1 VMACIGIYGVISHLV
16 GERTHEIAIRLA
28 LGAERSEV
36 LRMVLRD
43 GAKMALA
50 GVAIGL
56 GAALGLTRLM
66 ASMLFGISAHD
77 PVTVAGVVSLLAF
90 VAFAACYVPA
100 RRATRVDPMV
110 ALRND

>member
-1 VMACIGIYGVISHLV
+1 VTSHLV
-16 GERTHEIAIRLA
+16 GERTHEIAIRVA
-28 LGAERSEV
+28 LGAERWDV

-43 GAKMALA
+43 GAKMAMS

-56 GAALGLTRLM
+56 GAALGLTRVM
-66 ASMLFGISAHD
+66 TSMLFGISAHD
-77 PVTVAGVVSLLAF
+77 PVTVAGVATLLTV
-90 VAFAACYVPA
+90 VAFAACCIPA